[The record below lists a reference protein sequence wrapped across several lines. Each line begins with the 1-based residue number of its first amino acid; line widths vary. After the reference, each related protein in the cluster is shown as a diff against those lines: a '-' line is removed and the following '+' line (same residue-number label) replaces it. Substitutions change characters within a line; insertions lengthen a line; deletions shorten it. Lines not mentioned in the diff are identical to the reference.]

1 MPPSPPPESRTIA
14 QHGDYECRTLDLSP
28 AGIDAMSRLLRT
40 VFPHAA
46 HLTPAYLDWL
56 YDQNPAGRALG
67 WNACLDGELVGH
79 YVLIPLRARLFG
91 AEARGAHSLNGA
103 VHPDHQGRRLYAR
116 LGELAHASAREA
128 GFEFLIGVPNANST
142 HVFVRTFGFQ
152 LVGPLQA
159 RVGLGPI
166 ARDEAEQPVD
176 YARVWDGDNV
186 RWRLANPTT
195 RYTLSRRGERC
206 EVRAPTGRPGIHA
219 LVGFV
224 DPAFA
229 PPGLG
234 APAPGLDLFIG
245 ADPALRWSRSLYV
258 NLPMRLRP
266 APLNFVF
273 KDLTGRDRRID
284 PGRLRYASLDFDPY

>member
-1 MPPSPPPESRTIA
+1 MPLSAPPESRTIA
-14 QHGDYECRTLDLSP
+14 QHGPYECRTLDLSP
-28 AGIDAMSRLLRT
+28 AGIEAMSRLLRT
-40 VFPHAA
+40 VFPQAA
-46 HLTPAYLDWL
+46 HLTPAYLRWL
-56 YDQNPAGRALG
+56 YAANPDGAAVGVNAYLG
-67 WNACLDGELVGH
+67 EELVGH

-91 AEARGAHSLNGA
+91 VEARGAHSLNGA

-116 LGELAHASAREA
+116 LGELAHAAAREA
-128 GFEFLIGVPNANST
+128 GFEFLIGVPNASST

-166 ARDEAEQPVD
+166 ARHSGEPPVD
-176 YARVWDGDNV
+176 YARVWDESNV
-186 RWRLANPTT
+186 RWRLANPST

-206 EVRAPTGRPGIHA
+206 EVRAPSGRPGIRA

-224 DPAFA
+224 DPALA
-229 PPGLG
+229 PPGLA
-234 APAPGLDLFIG
+234 APPPGLDLFIG

-273 KDLTGRDRRID
+273 KDLTGRGRAVD
-284 PGRLRYASLDFDPY
+284 PGRLRYTALDFDPY